1 MRTPATNVTNRTSS
15 QIVQMGAVA
24 VGNWIDAL
32 GFACDMPVIGT
43 PAGWPALCPAAQPSA
58 AAPCVMRATAH
69 PAPDALALPG
79 AMPQTTGGRV

>member
-15 QIVQMGAVA
+15 QIVQMGAAA

-43 PAGWPALCPAAQPSA
+43 PAGWPALCPAALPSA
-58 AAPCVMRATAH
+58 AALCVMPATAH
-69 PAPDALALPG
+69 PVPNAQALPHAKPALA
-79 AMPQTTGGRV
+79 GGQA